1 MSDFSADWLA
11 RREPH
16 DRRARNPD
24 VLAAVGKYFAAQPAV
39 TVVDLAC
46 GAGATLRAITE
57 ALPTRQTWRLVDND
71 LSLLART
78 PQAASP
84 EQTIRTIPVDLV
96 HDLELA
102 LDGPVDLV
110 TTSAFLDLVSQPWLE
125 RLVTEIAARN
135 LPFYAALSY
144 DGRVTLEPADRG
156 DGAIIAAFNRHQ
168 HTDKGFGPALGP
180 AAITTAIALFERI
193 GYSIVQG
200 HADWDLGPADALQVE
215 VLAGFAAAALAV
227 GTPAAEVEGWVSR
240 RKLSLGQQRSTL
252 RVGHVDLFACPGT
265 PGTPSTRR

>member
-156 DGAIIAAFNRHQ
+156 DAAIIAAFNRHQ
-168 HTDKGFGPALGP
+168 RTDKGFGPALGP
-180 AAITTAIALFERI
+180 TAITTAIALFERI
-193 GYSIVQG
+193 GYAIVQG
-200 HADWDLGPADALQVE
+200 RADWELGPADAPQVE

-227 GTPAAEVEGWVSR
+227 GTPAAEVEGWISR
-240 RKLSLGQQRSTL
+240 RKLARQRSTL
-252 RVGHVDLFACPGT
+252 RVGHVDLFACPNI
-265 PGTPSTRR
+265 RR

>member
-168 HTDKGFGPALGP
+168 RTDKGFGPALGP
-180 AAITTAIALFERI
+180 TAITTAIALFERI
-193 GYSIVQG
+193 GYAIVQG
-200 HADWDLGPADALQVE
+200 RADWELGPADAPQVE

-227 GTPAAEVEGWVSR
+227 GTPAAEVEGWISR
-240 RKLSLGQQRSTL
+240 RKLARQRSTL
-252 RVGHVDLFACPGT
+252 RVGHVDLFACPNI
-265 PGTPSTRR
+265 RR